1 MNYALIAILLHSIVY
16 LPFYLAMYLVAGA
29 GVGILTGV
37 VVTVANALLVGRL
50 KPGHRF
56 GLALRA
62 AVAFVFFVGGW
73 LLLATSFSPDLR
85 IPTSVVGV
93 LAGASVAAV
102 ISRNSVPASSASHDW
117 LRVTIWPRP
126 CFGGRHELE
135 FRAERAN
142 MYDDE
147 RAGSDRQLAGRYSF
161 CEARTAWTSAYFYGI
176 KPYFAN

>member
-1 MNYALIAILLHSIVY
+1 MSELQPSNESGLDQIPPRRRRLGPIRVSFLVGVVAGAMNYALIAILLHSIVY

-102 ISRNSVPASSASHDW
+102 ISRNSVPASSASHD
-117 LRVTIWPRP
+117 
-126 CFGGRHELE
+126 
-135 FRAERAN
+135 
-142 MYDDE
+142 
-147 RAGSDRQLAGRYSF
+147 
-161 CEARTAWTSAYFYGI
+161 
-176 KPYFAN
+176 